1 MSDNYNNEN
10 LNRSE
15 IENYRRQKAAQ
26 FKLNISDDTSR
37 QEPVSDFTDE
47 ITSFSDETTKAQ
59 IERDSKKALRLQKKE
74 ERKVEKIKSS
84 RNKKVYRIAWLLVV
98 FLLSV
103 ALSYFL
109 IIGCNDFLAISREE
123 NTEVQTIRI
132 ETNDNASDIAKKLAE
147 KGVIRSK
154 AFFVLFSN
162 ITGKAEGIEPG
173 IYQLPANKDYLS
185 ILNYLQY
192 TDNRDTTITLRVAE
206 GTNIND
212 LAKQLYDAGVTY
224 DSEEFLKLCNSNE
237 FDDEYSFLAAIPEN
251 PDRVYRLEGY
261 LFPDTYE
268 FYIDEAPEITI
279 RRFLDNFETKL
290 YETEYEIEGYENP
303 VTISQLVHDNG
314 QYALDEYVNLASI
327 VLGEAADPDDMY
339 NVSSV
344 IHNRLDYGFDH
355 DIHTLDMDS
364 TAFYPY
370 SSKESI
376 PEDIADTF
384 VSKYN
389 TYNVKGLPPSAI
401 NSPSVDALLAT
412 LLPNDTDYLYFCH
425 SAEGDSYFATTFTEH
440 QENLR
445 KAGLS

>member
-314 QYALDEYVNLASI
+314 QYTLDEYVNLASI

-339 NVSSV
+339 NVASV

>member
-1 MSDNYNNEN
+1 MIENNGNEI
-10 LNRSE
+10 NRRADV
-15 IENYRRQKAAQ
+15 ENYRKQRAEQ
-26 FKLNISDDTSR
+26 FRLNISGDTL
-37 QEPVSDFTDE
+37 QKPASDFSDE
-47 ITSFSDETTKAQ
+47 ITSFSDENTKAQ
-59 IERDSKKALRLQKKE
+59 IERDSRKALRLQKKE
-74 ERKVEKIKSS
+74 EKKIEKIKSS
-84 RNKKVYRIAWLLVV
+84 RNKKVYRIAWLQIV

-109 IIGCNDFLAISREE
+109 ILGCNDFLAISREE
-123 NTEVQTIRI
+123 NTSVETIRI
-132 ETNDNASDIAKKLAE
+132 ETNDDPSDIAKKLAE
-147 KGVIRSK
+147 KGVIKSK

-162 ITGKAEGIEPG
+162 ITGKADGIEPG
-173 IYQLPANKDYLS
+173 IYQIPANKDYLG
-185 ILNYLQY
+185 ILNHLQY
-192 TDNRDTTITLRVAE
+192 TDNRDVTITLRVAE
-206 GTNIND
+206 GTNVND

-237 FDDEYSFLAAIPEN
+237 FDDEYPFLAAIPEN

-268 FYIDEAPEITI
+268 FYVDEAPELTI
-279 RRFLDNFETKL
+279 RRFLDNFETRI
-290 YETEYEIEGYENP
+290 YEAEYEVEGFENP
-303 VTISQLVHDNG
+303 VTISQLVHDKG
-314 QYALDEYVNLASI
+314 DYTLDEYVNLASI

-339 NVSSV
+339 DVSSV
-344 IHNRLDYGFDH
+344 IHNRLDYGFEH

-370 SSKESI
+370 SSKEAI

-401 NSPSVDALLAT
+401 CSPSVDALLAT

-425 SAEGDSYFATTFTEH
+425 SEDGTSYFAVTFDVH
-440 QENLR
+440 QENLK

>member
-98 FLLSV
+98 FFLSV

-109 IIGCNDFLAISREE
+109 IIGCNDFLAISRED

-290 YETEYEIEGYENP
+290 YETEYEIDGYDNP

-314 QYALDEYVNLASI
+314 QYTLDEYVNLASI

-339 NVSSV
+339 NVASV

-370 SSKESI
+370 SSKEAV

-384 VSKYN
+384 VSNYN

-425 SAEGDSYFATTFTEH
+425 SAEGDSYFATTFIEH

>member
-314 QYALDEYVNLASI
+314 QYTLDEYVNLASI